1 MPTGYTAPIEDLSKP
16 YGFNDYVWNCARAF
30 DIWCRDND
38 GNPPVERQP
47 DTSYET
53 ENLKRA
59 KAELAELSKTS
70 DEALQVKLDAD
81 YEATVKRYDHERSVE
96 EAVHDRHVRMRR
108 QVEEWEPP
116 TEQHTRLKSFMLE
129 QLHVGHFAHWSPAY
143 RSTPERELAADYRV
157 ERVKDLN
164 DSVLRYE
171 QKISDAV
178 ARTKETNDY
187 FRALFES
194 VPLPVK

>member
-38 GNPPVERQP
+38 GNPPVERQ
-47 DTSYET
+47 
-53 ENLKRA
+53 
-59 KAELAELSKTS
+59 
-70 DEALQVKLDAD
+70 
-81 YEATVKRYDHERSVE
+81 
-96 EAVHDRHVRMRR
+96 
-108 QVEEWEPP
+108 
-116 TEQHTRLKSFMLE
+116 
-129 QLHVGHFAHWSPAY
+129 
-143 RSTPERELAADYRV
+143 RELAAEHRV